1 MSTVYEYIRNLIQE
15 QADHLKNDVV
25 VTEDTDIFEVTD
37 SLSRLEIM
45 YEIEGEYFNDDAKEL
60 DISAYTSITV
70 KQLVDLVE
78 EYMRRVQ

>member
-37 SLSRLEIM
+37 SLSRLELM
-45 YEIEGEYFNDDAKEL
+45 YEIEGEYFKDNQHDL
-60 DISAYTSITV
+60 DITTYTSVTV
-70 KQLVDLVE
+70 MQFVDLVE
-78 EYMRRVQ
+78 EYIRRAQ